1 MTSQEKVAYLKGLMD
16 GLELDENAKETRLF
30 KAIIDTLADLAS
42 DLADAED
49 DIIDM
54 GEQIDDIVDEIVD
67 LEDDFDDLVDDLSED
82 DEDEDEDEDDED
94 EDFFEINCPNCGNSL
109 YIDSGV
115 LEEGEIECPECGSVI
130 EFNPCGI
137 CSKCDEE
144 DEDEDGEGDDE

>member
-67 LEDDFDDLVDDLSED
+67 WKMILTIWLMISPKMTRMKTKMRMTRTKTSSKSTAPTAAIPSISTPAYWKKAKSNALSAAA
-82 DEDEDEDEDDED
+82 
-94 EDFFEINCPNCGNSL
+94 
-109 YIDSGV
+109 
-115 LEEGEIECPECGSVI
+115 
-130 EFNPCGI
+130 
-137 CSKCDEE
+137 
-144 DEDEDGEGDDE
+144 